1 MQKKGKKTLLL
12 YSVHAKERNR
22 NSVKAKKK
30 EKRNSAS
37 EKTEIQSTGKKR
49 KPARQTPIRRGKKPT
64 PTVGVCEWWD

>member
-30 EKRNSAS
+30 EKRNSAN
-37 EKTEIQSTGKKR
+37 EKNRNSVNGKK
-49 KPARQTPIRRGKKPT
+49 KKGKKPT
-64 PTVGVCEWWD
+64 PTVGVCKRGVGGTGTE